1 MPKHQPCRLD
11 YDHTLRTLTK
21 AALIAVFTISA
32 ASAQAQLRP
41 AASDEKSTSPRY
53 GVTPEK
59 ANQPDADKKD
69 KDKDKRGNTPPGKD
83 RAGNAPAAG
92 AIVDPA
98 GVTK

>member
-1 MPKHQPCRLD
+1 MQKQPTCRCV
-11 YDHTLRTLTK
+11 LRTLAK
-21 AALIAVFTISA
+21 AAAIGVLAISA

-41 AASDEKSTSPRY
+41 AGSDDKSTSLRY
-53 GVTPEK
+53 GVTPDK
-59 ANQPDADKKD
+59 AERPDADKKD

-83 RAGNAPAAG
+83 RAGNAPASS